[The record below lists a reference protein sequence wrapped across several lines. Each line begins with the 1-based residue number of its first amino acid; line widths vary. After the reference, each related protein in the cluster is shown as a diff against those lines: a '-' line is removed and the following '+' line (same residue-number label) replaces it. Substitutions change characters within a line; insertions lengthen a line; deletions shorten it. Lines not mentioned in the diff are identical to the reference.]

1 MNETERNQLRSYIIQ
16 LRRISA
22 HREQGVE
29 AEIRREYQK
38 VLNKLQAIV
47 SKYYA
52 IYGNIDDSTMTRA
65 DLESASAYNNFL
77 QDVVNNLDGINKPVE
92 NQIRQTIEDTYTTC
106 YNGMVNAVK
115 KSTGNSD
122 LGILLSGL
130 SATTPETVKNIIE
143 NPMDNLTLSTVLNR
157 KRSQV
162 VSDIKKNLSVGL
174 ANGDSYAKMAQRISK
189 SLDSDYKKAMR
200 IVRTESNRAINKGF
214 QDVSDEAS
222 DMLLGSDYVEVKEW
236 CSMEDESV
244 RNTHNHLNGKKIHVQ
259 DEFESKGRKAK
270 CPCGFGVPEEDIN
283 CRCFLA
289 YEFMSRE
296 EFLKQGGVIPDEILA
311 KEKEL
316 LKDNLTSEY
325 ENDIINNVDDILS
338 KKLAA
343 GFEQILKRR
352 GSNIEKVSFDG
363 LDRYVARD
371 LALKIDDLDRRYKSS
386 AIEIK
391 TCVPVEEER
400 KSRGSCE
407 YLNGFDCIKNKSINN
422 LKSSI
427 EISKIYNSSYEV
439 VISDIRNLSFK
450 GVGVDNKF
458 PLFKTNFSVKVDKKN
473 ESVTTL
479 VHEFGHSLIPGRISK
494 YIVEN
499 GGACQAY
506 SEIEQIYNSYMK
518 RLNYISK
525 RVTEIQNSMN
535 NGRVFD
541 YVEAE
546 ELNSLKKEF
555 DDIYV
560 SQYGNESVGEF
571 IAECFC
577 ECELSSNPTSTSKA
591 VYSIINKYCLR

>member
-22 HREQGVE
+22 HREQGAE
-29 AEIRREYQK
+29 AEIRCEYQK
-38 VLNKLQAIV
+38 VLNKLRAIV

-65 DLESASAYNNFL
+65 DLESASSYNNFL

-189 SLDSDYKKAMR
+189 SLDNDYKKAMR

-244 RNTHNHLNGKKIHVQ
+244 RDTHNHLNGKKIHVQ

-296 EFLKQGGVIPDEILA
+296 EFLKQGGVIPDEILEKEVELVLTDEEESDKIDITIRNIKSVLSFKLNSVIGYDELPERIRNKVEA
-311 KEKEL
+311 GLMNSEETTRKILTEMWRKSDFSVLSEDGSNYSIILNIIRISEKCLPGTVAHETFHAIYYQEQLYKPRNFFMEPLKKDWNRIIEKSNGNVIKYLENMYPEAIRYNALGEVKLKEK
-316 LKDNLTSEY
+316 Y
-325 ENDIINNVDDILS
+325 
-338 KKLAA
+338 
-343 GFEQILKRR
+343 R
-352 GSNIEKVSFDG
+352 G
-363 LDRYVARD
+363 
-371 LALKIDDLDRRYKSS
+371 
-386 AIEIK
+386 
-391 TCVPVEEER
+391 
-400 KSRGSCE
+400 
-407 YLNGFDCIKNKSINN
+407 
-422 LKSSI
+422 
-427 EISKIYNSSYEV
+427 
-439 VISDIRNLSFK
+439 ISDIISGMTMDKINL
-450 GVGVDNKF
+450 GYHHEYDYW
-458 PLFKTNFSVKVDKKN
+458 KT
-473 ESVTTL
+473 EI
-479 VHEFGHSLIPGRISK
+479 HIPSEAWAQFGRINYDNDFEVQK
-494 YIVEN
+494 MF
-499 GGACQAY
+499 
-506 SEIEQIYNSYMK
+506 SELFPNFRAKATNCLEEISEYMDF
-518 RLNYISK
+518 LS
-525 RVTEIQNSMN
+525 
-535 NGRVFD
+535 
-541 YVEAE
+541 
-546 ELNSLKKEF
+546 ELK
-555 DDIYV
+555 I
-560 SQYGNESVGEF
+560 
-571 IAECFC
+571 
-577 ECELSSNPTSTSKA
+577 
-591 VYSIINKYCLR
+591 

>member
-22 HREQGVE
+22 HREQGAE
-29 AEIRREYQK
+29 AEIRLEYQK

-244 RNTHNHLNGKKIHVQ
+244 RDTHNHLNGKKIHVQ

-270 CPCGFGVPEEDIN
+270 CPCGFGIPEEDIN

-296 EFLKQGGVIPDEILA
+296 EFLKQGGVIPDEILRKEAELGLADELQNNEILESDLANKIKDTLKYHSNYIPKILEEFEIGIDRLNDRGLKKIFKIGYEGISIKKPSFNEKKRSFYHHGKDEEWICLGISADGSTVAHELFHRIDNMYKFTRNGALFYETRNDFERLKNMA
-311 KEKEL
+311 KNSGQTVQSMLQCIYPNAFRKNGMLKEEYRAVSDVISGMSAGKIFL
-316 LKDNLTSEY
+316 GFKHSKEYWELDEFRLPKETFAQYGRALFDNNNDVLNMMSEIFPKTNKAVF
-325 ENDIINNVDDILS
+325 EIINTI
-338 KKLAA
+338 
-343 GFEQILKRR
+343 KR
-352 GSNIEKVSFDG
+352 
-363 LDRYVARD
+363 
-371 LALKIDDLDRRYKSS
+371 
-386 AIEIK
+386 
-391 TCVPVEEER
+391 
-400 KSRGSCE
+400 
-407 YLNGFDCIKNKSINN
+407 
-422 LKSSI
+422 
-427 EISKIYNSSYEV
+427 
-439 VISDIRNLSFK
+439 
-450 GVGVDNKF
+450 
-458 PLFKTNFSVKVDKKN
+458 
-473 ESVTTL
+473 
-479 VHEFGHSLIPGRISK
+479 FG
-494 YIVEN
+494 
-499 GGACQAY
+499 
-506 SEIEQIYNSYMK
+506 
-518 RLNYISK
+518 
-525 RVTEIQNSMN
+525 
-535 NGRVFD
+535 
-541 YVEAE
+541 
-546 ELNSLKKEF
+546 
-555 DDIYV
+555 
-560 SQYGNESVGEF
+560 
-571 IAECFC
+571 
-577 ECELSSNPTSTSKA
+577 
-591 VYSIINKYCLR
+591 

>member
-22 HREQGVE
+22 HREQGAE
-29 AEIRREYQK
+29 AEIRLEYQK

-92 NQIRQTIEDTYTTC
+92 NQIRQTIENTYTTC

-189 SLDSDYKKAMR
+189 SLDNDYKKAVR

-244 RNTHNHLNGKKIHVQ
+244 RDTHNHLNGKKIHVQ

-296 EFLKQGGVIPDEILA
+296 EFLKQGGVIPDEILE

-316 LKDNLTSEY
+316 LKDNLTSGTKDGIIKTGGKLNDNNLHKVDEFERQAKRY
-325 ENDIINNVDDILS
+325 YQKCCENNLDVEAISKNTGFSYDDVYKIKQHLMVEEHLFDNGSIKKFDPDIDQCLAWQRLIEGDNIRENDILLLNHELRELEYM
-338 KKLAA
+338 KKTGCTYEKAHVYST
-343 GFEQILKRR
+343 EKYDWESVMLKTP
-352 GSNIEKVSFDG
+352 DY
-363 LDRYVARD
+363 D
-371 LALKIDDLDRRYKSS
+371 
-386 AIEIK
+386 
-391 TCVPVEEER
+391 
-400 KSRGSCE
+400 
-407 YLNGFDCIKNKSINN
+407 N
-422 LKSSI
+422 LK
-427 EISKIYNSSYEV
+427 
-439 VISDIRNLSFK
+439 
-450 GVGVDNKF
+450 GV
-458 PLFKTNFSVKVDKKN
+458 
-473 ESVTTL
+473 
-479 VHEFGHSLIPGRISK
+479 
-494 YIVEN
+494 
-499 GGACQAY
+499 
-506 SEIEQIYNSYMK
+506 
-518 RLNYISK
+518 
-525 RVTEIQNSMN
+525 
-535 NGRVFD
+535 
-541 YVEAE
+541 
-546 ELNSLKKEF
+546 
-555 DDIYV
+555 
-560 SQYGNESVGEF
+560 
-571 IAECFC
+571 
-577 ECELSSNPTSTSKA
+577 
-591 VYSIINKYCLR
+591 